1 MSTIISPQG
10 LWAGPWSA
18 KVLLL
23 VVALLALLALGITG
37 SFYNAGV
44 AMVEG
49 GHRGPVSWEAI
60 HTAFHDDILGKRSIL
75 VSGMKTLFAVGI
87 AFVVARKLA
96 IRKGDVKFSVLGME
110 LSGAQ
115 SKAMVWCIVFVL
127 VKWL

>member
-1 MSTIISPQG
+1 MSTTVPQQG

-18 KVLLL
+18 KVLL
-23 VVALLALLALGITG
+23 VVVVLLALIALGITG

-44 AMVEG
+44 AAIEDG
-49 GHRGPVSWEAI
+49 SRGSISWDAV
-60 HTAFHDDILGKRSIL
+60 HNAFHDDILGTRSIL

-87 AFVVARKLA
+87 AFFVARKLP
-96 IRKGDVKFSVLGME
+96 IRKGDMKFSFQGIE